1 MTLRKQLFLAICLF
15 LLVAFSGSFFASL
28 ESSREQTL
36 GQLRAHAQDAATALG
51 LSLTAQV
58 DDPAMIELMV
68 SSIFDSGYFSS
79 IRVIRLKD
87 RQTLVERSIP
97 TKIDGVPDWF
107 VNLVNLRPE
116 GGDALVMRGWEQL
129 ARVEVLSNPQ
139 FALAKLWDST
149 LGSLIWLLL
158 CGLFSAVVGGWMLRR
173 QFRPLDSMVR
183 QAEAISRRE
192 FLSLPKLPRTP
203 ELKRVVLA
211 MNQMVEKLKTLFSEE
226 AARSERLRAESCLD
240 SLTGLANRRLLD
252 EQLADHL
259 RECEQSRD
267 GHLLMLRINDLNGLN
282 QRLGGQRTDALISA
296 VGELLK
302 RLTQLP
308 ERRTW
313 LAARNRG
320 GEFSLLTPGLDAE
333 NAARLAADVS
343 VSLENLRLTG
353 ASDCMPVAHLGVV
366 AYRPGEPIGTVL
378 LRLDQAL
385 TESRQHPERPWVH
398 LSHRDTAP
406 NHTQHDWRTW
416 IDDALTEGKM
426 QLYLQP
432 VVQCADPGQVLHHKV
447 LARLLDP
454 QGEAIAAGHFLPWI
468 ERLGWSA
475 RFDLAMLEA
484 TLDDLVANRRPL
496 ALSLSG
502 STLRDPVQWR
512 TILDLLDSL
521 PELAPLLTLE
531 IDESQLPAPDELQR
545 LSHSLLECGYRMGL
559 QHFGGRF
566 SQIGNLTQLG
576 LAYLKI
582 DGAYIRNI
590 DEQTDKRLFIDAIFR
605 ATHSIDLPLIAEMV
619 ETSGELVAI
628 TELGVFGAMGRLI
641 GPPEPI
647 FPGSQCH
654 FEH

>member
-1 MTLRKQLFLAICLF
+1 MSLRKQLFLAICLF
-15 LLVAFSGSFFASL
+15 LLVAFSGSFFVGL
-28 ESSREQTL
+28 ENSREQML
-36 GQLRAHAQDAATALG
+36 GQLRSHAQDAATALG
-51 LSLTAQV
+51 LSLTTQI
-58 DDPAMIELMV
+58 DYPATMELMV

-79 IRVIRLKD
+79 IRVVNIID
-87 RQTLVERSIP
+87 EQVLVERDAP
-97 TKIDGVPDWF
+97 AKINGVPDWF
-107 VNLVNLRPE
+107 VSLVNLHPQ
-116 GGDALVMRGWEQL
+116 GGDALIMRGWEQA

-149 LGSLIWLLL
+149 LGSLVWLLL
-158 CGLFSAVVGGWMLRR
+158 CGLLSAMFGGWLLRR
-173 QFRPLDSMVR
+173 QLRPLDKMVK
-183 QAEAISRRE
+183 QAEAISKRE

-211 MNQMVEKLKTLFSEE
+211 MNQMVEKLKALFAEE
-226 AARSERLRAESCLD
+226 AARSEKLRADSYQD

-259 RECEQSRD
+259 LISEQSSD
-267 GHLLMLRINDLNGLN
+267 GHLLMVRINDLAGLN
-282 QRLGGQRTDALISA
+282 QRLGGQRTDALIGA

-320 GEFSLLTPGLDAE
+320 GEFSLLTPGLDDKD
-333 NAARLAADVS
+333 AARLCAEISAT
-343 VSLENLRLTG
+343 LENLRLTG
-353 ASDCMPVAHLGVV
+353 ASDSMPVAHLGIV
-366 AYRPGEPIGTVL
+366 AYQPGEPAGDVL

-385 TESRQHPERPWVH
+385 TQAQQHPERPWAH
-398 LSHRDTAP
+398 LDHSTTEP
-406 NHTQHDWRTW
+406 NQSQHDWRTW
-416 IDDALTEGKM
+416 IDDALTHGKL
-426 QLYLQP
+426 QLYFQP
-432 VVQCADPGQVLHHKV
+432 VVQCADTSQVLHHKV

-454 QGEAIAAGHFLPWI
+454 EGKAIAAGHFLPWI

-484 TLDDLVANRRPL
+484 TLDYLAVNRWPL

-502 STLRDPVQWR
+502 SSLRNPESLQ
-512 TILDLLDSL
+512 LLLQSLDSL

-531 IDESQLPAPDELQR
+531 IDERQLPPPDELQR
-545 LSHSLLECGYRMGL
+545 LSHSLLNTGYRIGL

-582 DGAYIRNI
+582 DGSYIRGI
-590 DEQTDKRLFIDAIFR
+590 DEQNDKRLFIEAIFR
-605 ATHSIDLPLIAEMV
+605 ATNSIDLPLIAEMV
-619 ETSGELVAI
+619 ETRGELEVI
-628 TELGVFGAMGRLI
+628 RELGLFGVMGRLI
-641 GPPEPI
+641 GPPEPM
-647 FPGSQCH
+647 
-654 FEH
+654 

>member
-36 GQLRAHAQDAATALG
+36 SQLRAHAQDAATALG

-58 DDPAMIELMV
+58 DDLAMMELMV

-87 RQTLVERSIP
+87 QQTLVERSTP

-158 CGLFSAVVGGWMLRR
+158 CGLLSAVIGGWMLRR

-183 QAEAISRRE
+183 QAEAISKRE
-192 FLSLPKLPRTP
+192 FLSLPNLPRTP

-211 MNQMVEKLKTLFSEE
+211 MNQMVEKLKALFIEE
-226 AARSERLRAESCLD
+226 AARSEKLRAESYLD

-259 RECEQSRD
+259 RVCEQSRD

-296 VGELLK
+296 AGELLR

-320 GEFSLLTPGLDAE
+320 GEFSLLTPGLDADS
-333 NAARLAADVS
+333 AARLAADVS
-343 VSLENLRLTG
+343 ISLENLRLTG

-366 AYRPGEPIGTVL
+366 AYRPGESIGNVL

-385 TESRQHPERPWVH
+385 TESRQRPERPWVYLGH
-398 LSHRDTAP
+398 HDTAP
-406 NHTQHDWRTW
+406 NHSQHDWRTW

-426 QLYLQP
+426 QLYFQP
-432 VVQCADPGQVLHHKV
+432 VVQCADTRQVLHHKV

-468 ERLGWSA
+468 ERLGWSE

-484 TLDDLVANRRPL
+484 TLDDLVVNRRPL
-496 ALSLSG
+496 ALSLYG

-531 IDESQLPAPDELQR
+531 IDERQLPSPEELQR
-545 LSHSLLECGYRMGL
+545 LSHSLLNTGYRIGL

-582 DGAYIRNI
+582 DGAYIRAI
-590 DEQTDKRLFIDAIFR
+590 DEQPDKRLFIDAIFR
-605 ATHSIDLPLIAEMV
+605 ATHSIDLPLIAERV
-619 ETSGELVAI
+619 ETQGELEI
-628 TELGVFGAMGRLI
+628 IRELGVFGAMGRLI
-641 GPPEPI
+641 GSPEP
-647 FPGSQCH
+647 GSRSTSDH
-654 FEH
+654 

>member
-36 GQLRAHAQDAATALG
+36 SQLRAHAQDAATALG

-58 DDPAMIELMV
+58 DDPAMMELMV

-87 RQTLVERSIP
+87 QQTLVERSAP

-107 VNLVNLRPE
+107 VNLVDLRPE
-116 GGDALVMRGWEQL
+116 GGDALIMRGWEQL

-158 CGLFSAVVGGWMLRR
+158 CGLFSAVIGGWMLRR

-183 QAEAISRRE
+183 QAEAISKRE
-192 FLSLPKLPRTP
+192 FLSLPKLPPTP

-211 MNQMVEKLKTLFSEE
+211 MNQMVEKLKALFVEE
-226 AARSERLRAESCLD
+226 AARSEKLRAESYLD

-259 RECEQSRD
+259 RVCEQSRD

-296 VGELLK
+296 VGEFLK

-333 NAARLAADVS
+333 SAARLAADVS

-366 AYRPGEPIGTVL
+366 AYHPGEPISTVL
-378 LRLDQAL
+378 LRLDQAV
-385 TESRQHPERPWVH
+385 TESRQHPERPWVY

-406 NHTQHDWRTW
+406 NHSQHDWRTW

-426 QLYLQP
+426 QLYFQP
-432 VVQCADPGQVLHHKV
+432 VVQCADTHQVLHHKV

-454 QGEAIAAGHFLPWI
+454 QGEAIAARHFLPWI

-484 TLDDLVANRRPL
+484 TLDHLVVNRRPL

-502 STLRDPVQWR
+502 STLRDPLQWR

-531 IDESQLPAPDELQR
+531 IDERQLPSPEVLQN
-545 LSHSLLECGYRMGL
+545 LCSTLLKTGYRIGL

-582 DGAYIRNI
+582 DGAYIRDI
-590 DEQTDKRLFIDAIFR
+590 DEQPDKRMFIDAIFR

-619 ETSGELVAI
+619 ETPGELEI
-628 TELGVFGAMGRLI
+628 IRELGVFGAMGRLI
-641 GPPEPI
+641 GAPEPM
-647 FPGSQCH
+647 
-654 FEH
+654 

>member
-15 LLVAFSGSFFASL
+15 LLVAFSGSFFTSL

-36 GQLRAHAQDAATALG
+36 SQLRAHAQDAATALG

-58 DDPAMIELMV
+58 DDPAMMELMV

-79 IRVIRLKD
+79 IRVVTIKD
-87 RQTLVERSIP
+87 QQTLVERSVP
-97 TKIDGVPDWF
+97 AKIKGVPAWF
-107 VNLVNLRPE
+107 IKLVNLRPE
-116 GGDALVMRGWEQL
+116 GGDALIMRGWEQR

-158 CGLFSAVVGGWMLRR
+158 CGLFSAIIGGWMLRR
-173 QFRPLDSMVR
+173 QFRPLDSMVK
-183 QAEAISRRE
+183 QAEAISHRE

-211 MNQMVEKLKTLFSEE
+211 MNQMVEKLKALFNEE
-226 AARSERLRAESCLD
+226 AERCEKLQAQSYRD

-259 RECEQSRD
+259 RAGEQSRD

-296 VGELLK
+296 VGEVLQ

-320 GEFSLLTPGLDAE
+320 GEFSLLMPGLDADS
-333 NAARLAADVS
+333 AARLAADLS
-343 VSLENLRLTG
+343 ASLENLRLTG
-353 ASDCMPVAHLGVV
+353 ASDCLPVAHLGGV
-366 AYRPGEPIGTVL
+366 AYRPGEAIGNVL

-398 LSHRDTAP
+398 LSQRDAAP
-406 NHTQHDWRTW
+406 NHSQHDWRTW
-416 IDDALTEGKM
+416 IDEALIEGKM
-426 QLYLQP
+426 PLYFQP
-432 VVQCADPGQVLHHKV
+432 VVQCADTSQVLHHKV
-447 LARLLDP
+447 LARLIDP

-484 TLDDLVANRRPL
+484 TLDELVIHRRPL

-502 STLRDPVQWR
+502 STLSEPVHWR
-512 TILDLLDSL
+512 TLLDLLESL

-531 IDESQLPAPDELQR
+531 IDERQLPSPEVLHNM
-545 LSHSLLECGYRMGL
+545 SSTLLKTGYRIGL

-576 LAYLKI
+576 LAYMKI

-590 DEQTDKRLFIDAIFR
+590 DTHPDKWLFIDAIFR

-619 ETSGELVAI
+619 ETQGELEAI
-628 TELGVFGAMGRLI
+628 RALGVFGAMGRLI
-641 GPPEPI
+641 GAPEPM
-647 FPGSQCH
+647 
-654 FEH
+654 